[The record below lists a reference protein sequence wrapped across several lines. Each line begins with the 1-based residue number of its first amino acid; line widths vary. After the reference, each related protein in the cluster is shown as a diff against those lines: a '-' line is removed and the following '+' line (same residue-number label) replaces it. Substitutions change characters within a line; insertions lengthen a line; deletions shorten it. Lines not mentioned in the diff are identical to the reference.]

1 VLEKDGE
8 DQLDPSCEELKS
20 IALGQGGEEY
30 PAYIKR
36 SKVNCIGHIL
46 HRNWLL
52 KHVIE
57 GKKERRLEMTGKRR
71 RRLKYLLDD
80 LKEKTGYW
88 KLKEKALNF
97 TLWRTRFGRGCGLV
111 RETTGWMNEL

>member
-1 VLEKDGE
+1 VLDKDGK
-8 DQLDPSCEELKS
+8 DHLDPACEELKS
-20 IALGQGGEEY
+20 IALSQGGEEY

-57 GKKERRLEMTGKRR
+57 GKKERWLEMTGRR
-71 RRLKYLLDD
+71 RRRIKSLLDD
-80 LKEKTGYW
+80 LKGRNRYW
-88 KLKEKALNF
+88 KWKEKALNF
-97 TLWRTRFGRGCGLV
+97 TLWRTRFGRGCELV